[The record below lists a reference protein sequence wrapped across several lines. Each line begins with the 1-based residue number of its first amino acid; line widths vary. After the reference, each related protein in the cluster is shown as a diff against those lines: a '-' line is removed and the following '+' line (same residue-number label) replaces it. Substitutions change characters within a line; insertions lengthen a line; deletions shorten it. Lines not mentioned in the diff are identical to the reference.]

1 LLNFYQKPENQKIR
15 PEIFK
20 EALEGARERMDIMLN
35 WSALLR
41 FYQNPENQRIEPEV
55 FKEAL
60 EGTRKT
66 GNWSLLL
73 HFYQNPENQPKIS
86 KEFIDLEEKIE
97 RAKKSIS
104 DENLRPDFIS
114 EVFKYFSQNHPLSL
128 LTLSSPKELPLLI
141 PSQNLGIDPFVI
153 KSWNLEKE
161 EEESLLPLFISLSQK
176 GIHFPF
182 SFPFYP
188 RKEIKKSKKHNR
200 ELIDYFKDLSFL
212 STLPEE
218 YLKLI
223 EEHLK
228 RVKEITEQFKVDQT
242 TLKIS
247 FPFLK
252 TLLSERKRFKKEIF
266 QRLKETIGIQ
276 KEIEEERWLNFIKE
290 SKALPA
296 ILTLATHYSK
306 IYPEGKSL
314 LGQIVSAMIEERYFQ
329 LRYNLEDEITREQL
343 NPLLKGKSKEE
354 WPEIIEKWSY
364 PYFQFEISTQEKEEK
379 EEEINWQQIANHLE
393 TQILG
398 HNHFQGIFNL
408 KEFQSLGKEDKET
421 LLNFLNSPFEKKKF
435 DVKKIREIFERCNLK
450 EEKRKIFFGLAQLLK
465 DAIQGQKSK
474 SEILSTIE
482 RLENR
487 ITQHWP
493 EIESIEAWSQDLKE
507 YLSRMLEERKE
518 EKEEIIYLS
527 HFSDH
532 PKTLL
537 EIGKYPVATC
547 QNFESTGRLNKK
559 LLGYIF
565 DSHIKALVL
574 REVEIKEK
582 ISKEELSQSQIEI
595 DENNEEI
602 KITTREGKI
611 IQGKIS
617 KPIARRI
624 VFIGQKK
631 ETGEPSLLL
640 EPIYSKRGKEEKSEF
655 EELLNLPLIK
665 LTKDLQ
671 LEILEQGKE
680 IEIAPSHN
688 PEGYYRDI

>member
-1 LLNFYQKPENQKIR
+1 HFYQNPENQKIR

-20 EALEGARERMDIMLN
+20 EALEILREYVIKNGN
-35 WSALLR
+35 WGINWGALLD
-41 FYQNPENQRIEPEV
+41 
-55 FKEAL
+55 
-60 EGTRKT
+60 
-66 GNWSLLL
+66 
-73 HFYQNPENQPKIS
+73 FYQNPENQPKIS

-141 PSQNLGIDPFVI
+141 LSQNLGIDPFVI

-182 SFPFYP
+182 PFPFYP
-188 RKEIKKSKKHNR
+188 RKEIKESKKHNR

-212 STLPEE
+212 LTLPEE
-218 YLKLI
+218 YLTLI

-242 TLKIS
+242 TLEIS

-421 LLNFLNSPFEKKKF
+421 LLNFLNSPFEKEKF
-435 DVKKIREIFERCNLK
+435 DVKKIREILQGCSL
-450 EEKRKIFFGLAQLLK
+450 EKAKINIFLGLAQLLK

-474 SEILSTIE
+474 SEILSTIR
-482 RLENR
+482 RLENQ

-493 EIESIEAWSQDLKE
+493 EIEGIEAWSQDLKK
-507 YLSRMLEERKE
+507 YLRGVLTEKRERE
-518 EKEEIIYLS
+518 RERETVIYLS

-547 QNFESTGRLNKK
+547 QNFESTGHLNKK

-624 VFIGQKK
+624 IFLGQEK
-631 ETGEPSLLL
+631 ETGEPRLLL
-640 EPIYSKRGKEEKSEF
+640 EPLYSTEGRTERSTLQSLLDLPLAKIQNAFKD
-655 EELLNLPLIK
+655 LNLKTL
-665 LTKDLQ
+665 
-671 LEILEQGKE
+671 KE
-680 IEIAPSHN
+680 GEKIEIAGSHN
-688 PEGYYRDI
+688 PAGYYRDI